1 MLPLAAALMLCGLL
15 AAFCGLDAGL
25 GVALAGLGIFIGM
38 AVVKKVRR
46 R

>member
-25 GVALAGLGIFIGM
+25 GVAEAGLGLFVGL
-38 AVVKKVRR
+38 AVIKKVKGR
-46 R
+46 